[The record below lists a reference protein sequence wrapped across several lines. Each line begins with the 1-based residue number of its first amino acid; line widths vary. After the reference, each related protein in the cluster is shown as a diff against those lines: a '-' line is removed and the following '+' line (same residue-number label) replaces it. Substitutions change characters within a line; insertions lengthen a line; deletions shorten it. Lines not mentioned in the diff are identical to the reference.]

1 MRRKRK
7 KDDYP
12 KDWDVVEESQDPD
25 EYPPRVT
32 RPDVIARRARNK
44 ITNCVA
50 VKTSLNTFFKR
61 GGRFLPGRALP
72 WEEVLADMNK
82 GYWRQNKEI
91 PKLDGGFFRS
101 CLLAVMKLLRYSKV
115 KGELGESLKTYNSSR
130 CARSP
135 QANGGY
141 INQGWSHNTGDQ
153 MAMMT
158 KNALSMNFYRRFH
171 TFLKRTYMIDGKK
184 AYTLLK

>member
-1 MRRKRK
+1 
-7 KDDYP
+7 
-12 KDWDVVEESQDPD
+12 
-25 EYPPRVT
+25 
-32 RPDVIARRARNK
+32 
-44 ITNCVA
+44 
-50 VKTSLNTFFKR
+50 
-61 GGRFLPGRALP
+61 
-72 WEEVLADMNK
+72 
-82 GYWRQNKEI
+82 
-91 PKLDGGFFRS
+91 
-101 CLLAVMKLLRYSKV
+101 MKLLRYSKV